1 MQPEHRPEHRPQRA
15 RGSAPPQDDVR
26 QPGATAAG
34 GGTAVPADAERHLRR
49 AEFLRD
55 LAQARRLRDRV
66 QPRRAR
72 AARYRQAMRTRTFR
86 S

>member
-1 MQPEHRPEHRPQRA
+1 MQPEHRPQQARSGTPPQA
-15 RGSAPPQDDVR
+15 PQDDVR
-26 QPGATAAG
+26 QPGATG
-34 GGTAVPADAERHLRR
+34 GGSAAPADTERHLRR
-49 AEFLRD
+49 AQFLRD

-72 AARYRQAMRTRTFR
+72 AARYRQAMRMRAFR